1 MSGESRRLSAAQG
14 GCFDEGFCPPAG
26 RWCGATMPCC
36 RSGSGRARYRSM
48 AGWRA
53 SAAPRR
59 QEASRWLS
67 ICFSD
72 VSFIFGA
79 SLTTGCSR
87 RAAGKAWWPVPPEQA
102 FVNRSAHGGATPGA
116 ASVLAVAIQPFSATG
131 SAPGGQGR
139 AGGSAECRRPLPPP
153 PCRRR
158 KAHQA
163 DVEAGVCW
171 RW

>member
-1 MSGESRRLSAAQG
+1 MANHG
-14 GCFDEGFCPPAG
+14 GCRRP
-26 RWCGATMPCC
+26 
-36 RSGSGRARYRSM
+36 RAAAST
-48 AGWRA
+48 RA
-53 SAAPRR
+53 SAHQPADGAAQPCRAVAPVQDEHDIARWLVGAHPPHPVGR
-59 QEASRWLS
+59 QASRWLS
-67 ICFSD
+67 ICFSN
-72 VSFIFGA
+72 VSFILGA
-79 SLTTGCSR
+79 SLTTKCSR
-87 RAAGKAWWPVPPEQA
+87 RAGGKAWWPVPLEQA